1 LIVPPIPP
9 SPQQSLAVTRCVSGS
24 FTPIYIRLD
33 IPCLSSHKR
42 SSQDK
47 NSKLR
52 KPPLMTAE
60 DLDEDNASE
69 YGSPVTVKQEE
80 FAFPLSPSSN
90 VSDPSTPLTTFPYSI
105 TPHLVSPSQLILS
118 DIVVKRSCPSSPAS
132 SSMSGS
138 VEPATKKTKRKPRT
152 EEEKEARANERIMR
166 NRRAAQESRDRKKR
180 QFEALEE
187 ENRQLQEEREQLNQ
201 RIDQLEL
208 RLQKFQSDQPFNS
221 LLPTYETHIN
231 SPPSPFSETTPP
243 EDSDIIKSEV
253 FSPPSFAA
261 TFHPAVVNDQ
271 QCPLSKSWR
280 ITNFL
285 MSSC

>member
-1 LIVPPIPP
+1 
-9 SPQQSLAVTRCVSGS
+9 
-24 FTPIYIRLD
+24 
-33 IPCLSSHKR
+33 
-42 SSQDK
+42 
-47 NSKLR
+47 
-52 KPPLMTAE
+52 MTAE

-118 DIVVKRSCPSSPAS
+118 DIVVKRPCPSSPAS

-187 ENRQLQEEREQLNQ
+187 ENRHLQEEREQLKQ
-201 RIDQLEL
+201 RIDRLES
-208 RLQKFQSDQPFNS
+208 RLQQFESDQPFDS
-221 LLPTYETHIN
+221 LLPTYETLIK
-231 SPPSPFSETTPP
+231 SPPSPFSETTPL

-280 ITNFL
+280 ITSFL
-285 MSSC
+285 MNSC